1 MTAILY
7 THNEFIRGIVAE
19 CLVNYFKLDI
29 KIIEITQDVDAF
41 LKNFPLK
48 AIPGLITSDGSK
60 YHEQIAVNNY
70 IIHLTGNKE
79 EIAKL
84 LSTCDNYQEQS
95 AILQICS
102 FVTSD
107 FLNTLVLCGLKD
119 VKGVPI
125 STETEKNAGETL
137 EIMYKLFEEKLV
149 KHKFLVNDS
158 ITVADL
164 VAAASFSFGFLTFLD
179 AEWRKKH
186 PLISQWFHN
195 VAGSKYMEYRFKD
208 FKFIDK
214 AIKVSSTPLPWYP
227 KN

>member
-19 CLVNYFKLDI
+19 CLINYFKLDI
-29 KIIEITQDVDAF
+29 KVVEITQDVDNF

-70 IIHLTGNKE
+70 IIHMSGNKQ

-84 LSTCDNYQEQS
+84 LGTSDNYKEQS
-95 AILQICS
+95 SILQICS
-102 FVTSD
+102 FATSD
-107 FLNTLVLCGLKD
+107 FLNTLGLVGLAD
-119 VKGVPI
+119 IKGVPI
-125 STETEKNAGETL
+125 SAETANNASKTL
-137 EIMYKLFEEKLV
+137 DVMYRLFEEKLA

-164 VAAASFSFGFLTFLD
+164 VAAACFSFGFLTFHD
-179 AEWRKKH
+179 AQWRKAH
-186 PLISQWFHN
+186 PLLTEWFTN
-195 VAGSKYMEYRFKD
+195 VLGSKYMKDHFKD
-208 FKFIDK
+208 FKLVDS
-214 AIKVSSTPLPWYP
+214 AIKISATPLPWDP
-227 KN
+227 KP